1 MTGPPLTYQV
11 LNLEI
16 KKRVIEYALKRGH
29 GGPLALLMVLGAGL
43 MFTVFNMPV
52 LGILWIAIC
61 LCLGGFMVNEY
72 LNNPRLRNKFIRWI
86 IQKKFSNV
94 EISDPL
100 LREPVLRG
108 VEIFSEIIVKIAEI
122 IKAHGLNDDLS
133 RVLADADGMISLG
146 IESAERVEKFRGV
159 LNLLASGSSRASPS
173 RSKLKSSGASE
184 TAELL
189 EENLAV
195 IKKEIIE
202 EQSLVSE
209 IVAKLETLMTQVS
222 LMDKR
227 ASDRVRTARFAE
239 SSSDSLKNLQAV
251 VNARRETADTVIRRV
266 IPERG

>member
-1 MTGPPLTYQV
+1 MTGPPLTYRV
-11 LNLEI
+11 LSLEI
-16 KKRVIEYALKRGH
+16 KKRVIEYALKKGH
-29 GGPLALLMVLGAGL
+29 GGPLALLAVLGAGL
-43 MFTVFNMPV
+43 MFTVFNMPL
-52 LGILWIAIC
+52 LGILWVAVC

-72 LNNPRLRNKFIRWI
+72 LNNPKLRNKFIRWV
-86 IQKKFSNV
+86 IQKKFSNSG
-94 EISDPL
+94 ISDPEL
-100 LREPVLRG
+100 YSAVSRG
-108 VEIFSEIIVKIAEI
+108 VEIFSEIVVKIAEI
-122 IKAHGLNDDLS
+122 IKAHGLNEDLS

-159 LNLLASGSSRASPS
+159 LNLLSSGSSRASPRTKTKNS
-173 RSKLKSSGASE
+173 NASE
-184 TAELL
+184 TTELL
-189 EENLAV
+189 EENIIA

-209 IVAKLETLMTQVS
+209 IVAKLETLMAQVS

-239 SSSDSLKNLQAV
+239 ESNDSLRNLQAV